1 MPRRTNQR
9 VVYLTEK
16 EAAQYWEKYYKDQ
29 NQKAITDKQLAIKKL
44 EMAEAKAEN
53 AKDWYDDAV
62 SEK

>member
-1 MPRRTNQR
+1 MKKLRA
-9 VVYLTEK
+9 EK

-53 AKDWYDDAV
+53 AEDWYDEAV